1 MIQIK
6 NRFNDNVLKEVNA
19 ENLCGANLSG
29 AYLSGANLRGAN
41 LRGANLRGADLREAD
56 LYEADLSGANLYG
69 ANLCGAYLS
78 GAKTDDKTLFSP
90 YSILPEGDIIGYKK
104 LDNGVICKLKIPAK
118 VKRVC
123 TPVGRMCRAEY
134 AIVISGTGE
143 SRIKDNGTI
152 HYAPKKKV
160 VPDSFDPDW
169 RVECS
174 HGVHFF
180 ITEQEAKDF

>member
-19 ENLCGANLSG
+19 ENLYGAD
-29 AYLSGANLRGAN
+29 LSGANLRGAN
-41 LRGANLRGADLREAD
+41 LRE
-56 LYEADLSGANLYG
+56 ANLYG
-69 ANLCGAYLS
+69 ADLCEADLCGANLS
-78 GAKTDDKTLFSP
+78 GAKINDKTIFSP

-118 VKRVC
+118 AKRVC
-123 TPVGRMCRAEY
+123 TPIGRKCRAEY
-134 AIVISGTGE
+134 AIVISGEGD
-143 SRIKDNGTI
+143 SKIKDNGTI
-152 HYAPKKKV
+152 HYAPKEKV
-160 VPDSFDPDW
+160 VPDSFDPDC